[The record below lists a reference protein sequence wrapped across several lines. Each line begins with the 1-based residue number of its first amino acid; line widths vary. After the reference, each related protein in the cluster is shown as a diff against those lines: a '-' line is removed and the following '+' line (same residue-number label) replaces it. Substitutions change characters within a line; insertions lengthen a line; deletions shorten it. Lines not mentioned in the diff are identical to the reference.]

1 MLGLATARA
10 RSTGSRHRRDRPRR
24 ADLPVM
30 QPCRMSSWRPAIAA
44 TVFHNGRSGVSMP
57 TSYADLQDH
66 TEAQSQTTWERESQ
80 TSISGSRTLHFA
92 SSRGCVQQIQVH
104 SGRRAARC
112 SGRNS
117 GSNRKEAGTFGDRPP
132 TTYRRPR
139 YGRSALMQGLAYWVG
154 ARGLSIVGWGSAFL
168 PGA

>member
-44 TVFHNGRSGVSMP
+44 TVFHNGRSGVSTP

-66 TEAQSQTTWERESQ
+66 TEAQSQITWERESQ

-92 SSRGCVQQIQVH
+92 SSRVRPVDP
-104 SGRRAARC
+104 S
-112 SGRNS
+112 
-117 GSNRKEAGTFGDRPP
+117 TFGKACTQMFGRKQRLEPKEWNERRPP
-132 TTYRRPR
+132 AYDVPTAEAWQERLDAMREATPR
-139 YGRSALMQGLAYWVG
+139 EGPVHCGV
-154 ARGLSIVGWGSAFL
+154 GSAFL